1 MKRTNAST
9 PEGFILLGFSD
20 QPHLEMV
27 LLLVVSIIYILTLM
41 GNTAIILVSYF
52 NPKLHTPMYFF
63 LSNLSFLDLCFTTS
77 IVPQML
83 WNLKGPD
90 KTISYTGCVIQ
101 LFVALGLGS
110 TECILLTVMAYDRFS
125 AICRPLHYGVI
136 MHPKLLQQLAALA
149 WISGFVESTVQ
160 TILVFQ
166 LPLCSH
172 HMMDDFMCEEPALI
186 KIACVNTTFL
196 ENELSIAIVFYVV
209 IPLGLILVSYF
220 CIVRTVLKIKSAEGR
235 RKAFGTCGSH
245 LIVVVLFFGTIIS
258 VYIQPKSKYTGN
270 YSKFL
275 TLFYTVVTPSLNPLI
290 YTLRNKEVKCAL
302 RRLVGRVFLIKKK
315 IFFLFLSLSFFF
327 FKFFIFSLSFSFI
340 IPYYSPITPQL
351 SFSYIFTIFLF
362 GGKKKIFFFLF
373 FFSFSCFYLLFPF
386 RVL

>member
-1 MKRTNAST
+1 MKGTNAST
-9 PEGFILLGFSD
+9 PAGFILLGFSD

-77 IVPQML
+77 VVPQML

-101 LFVALGLGS
+101 LYVALGLGS
-110 TECILLTVMAYDRFS
+110 TECVLLTVMAYDRFN
-125 AICRPLHYGVI
+125 AICRPLHYAVI

-149 WISGFVESTVQ
+149 WISGFVESMVQ

-172 HMMDDFMCEEPALI
+172 HMVDDFMCEEPALI

-196 ENELSIAIVFYVV
+196 ENELSIASVLYVV
-209 IPLGLILVSYF
+209 IPLGLILVSYGS
-220 CIVRTVLKIKSAEGR
+220 IVRSVLKIKSTEGKK
-235 RKAFGTCGSH
+235 KAFGTCGSH

-258 VYIQPKSKYTGN
+258 VYIQPKSKYTQN

-290 YTLRNKEVKCAL
+290 YTLRNKEVKWAL
-302 RRLVGRVFLIKKK
+302 RRLVGRD
-315 IFFLFLSLSFFF
+315 SS
-327 FKFFIFSLSFSFI
+327 
-340 IPYYSPITPQL
+340 
-351 SFSYIFTIFLF
+351 
-362 GGKKKIFFFLF
+362 
-373 FFSFSCFYLLFPF
+373 
-386 RVL
+386 

>member
-1 MKRTNAST
+1 
-9 PEGFILLGFSD
+9 
-20 QPHLEMV
+20 MV

-77 IVPQML
+77 VVPQML

-101 LFVALGLGS
+101 LYVALGLGS
-110 TECILLTVMAYDRFS
+110 TECVLLTIMAYDRFN
-125 AICRPLHYGVI
+125 AICQPLHYGVI

-172 HMMDDFMCEEPALI
+172 HMVDDFMCEEPALI

-196 ENELSIAIVFYVV
+196 ENELSIACVLYVV
-209 IPLGLILVSYF
+209 IPLGLILVSYG
-220 CIVRTVLKIKSAEGR
+220 CIVRNVLKIKSTEGR

-245 LIVVVLFFGTIIS
+245 LIVVVLFFGTLASI
-258 VYIQPKSKYTGN
+258 YIQPKSKYTQN

-290 YTLRNKEVKCAL
+290 YTLRNKEVKWAL
-302 RRLVGRVFLIKKK
+302 RRLLGRDP
-315 IFFLFLSLSFFF
+315 S
-327 FKFFIFSLSFSFI
+327 
-340 IPYYSPITPQL
+340 
-351 SFSYIFTIFLF
+351 
-362 GGKKKIFFFLF
+362 
-373 FFSFSCFYLLFPF
+373 
-386 RVL
+386 

>member
-1 MKRTNAST
+1 MKGANAST
-9 PEGFILLGFSD
+9 PAGFILLGFSD
-20 QPHLEMV
+20 QPHLEML

-41 GNTAIILVSYF
+41 GNTAIILLSYF

-77 IVPQML
+77 VVPQML

-101 LFVALGLGS
+101 LYVALGLGS
-110 TECILLTVMAYDRFS
+110 TECVLLTVMAYDRFN

-149 WISGFVESTVQ
+149 WISGFVGSMVQ

-172 HMMDDFMCEEPALI
+172 HMVDDFMCEEPALI
-186 KIACVNTTFL
+186 KTACVDTTFL
-196 ENELSIAIVFYVV
+196 ENELSIASVLYVV
-209 IPLGLILVSYF
+209 IPLGLILASYG
-220 CIVRTVLKIKSAEGR
+220 CIVRSVLRIKSTEGR

-258 VYIQPKSKYTGN
+258 VYIQPKSKYTQN

-290 YTLRNKEVKCAL
+290 YTLRNKEAKWAL
-302 RRLVGRVFLIKKK
+302 RRLLGRNP
-315 IFFLFLSLSFFF
+315 S
-327 FKFFIFSLSFSFI
+327 
-340 IPYYSPITPQL
+340 
-351 SFSYIFTIFLF
+351 
-362 GGKKKIFFFLF
+362 
-373 FFSFSCFYLLFPF
+373 
-386 RVL
+386 

>member
-1 MKRTNAST
+1 MKGANAGT
-9 PEGFILLGFSD
+9 PAGFILLGFSD
-20 QPHLEMV
+20 QPHLEML

-41 GNTAIILVSYF
+41 GNTAIILLSYF

-101 LFVALGLGS
+101 LYVALGLGS
-110 TECILLTVMAYDRFS
+110 TECVLLTVMAYDRFN

-172 HMMDDFMCEEPALI
+172 HMVDDFMCEEPALI
-186 KIACVNTTFL
+186 KTACVDTTFL
-196 ENELSIAIVFYVV
+196 ENELSIASVLYVV
-209 IPLGLILVSYF
+209 IPLGLILASYG
-220 CIVRTVLKIKSAEGR
+220 CIVRSVLRIKSTEGR

-245 LIVVVLFFGTIIS
+245 LIVVVLFFGTITS
-258 VYIQPKSKYTGN
+258 VYIQPKSKYTQN

-290 YTLRNKEVKCAL
+290 YTLRNKEAKWAL
-302 RRLVGRVFLIKKK
+302 RRLLGRNP
-315 IFFLFLSLSFFF
+315 S
-327 FKFFIFSLSFSFI
+327 
-340 IPYYSPITPQL
+340 
-351 SFSYIFTIFLF
+351 
-362 GGKKKIFFFLF
+362 
-373 FFSFSCFYLLFPF
+373 
-386 RVL
+386 

>member
-1 MKRTNAST
+1 MKGTNAST
-9 PEGFILLGFSD
+9 PAGFILLGFSD
-20 QPHLEMV
+20 QPHLEMA

-77 IVPQML
+77 VVPQML

-101 LFVALGLGS
+101 LYVALGLGS
-110 TECILLTVMAYDRFS
+110 TECVLLTVMAYDRFN
-125 AICRPLHYGVI
+125 AICRPLHYAVI

-149 WISGFVESTVQ
+149 WISGFVESMVQ

-172 HMMDDFMCEEPALI
+172 HMVDDLMCEEPALI

-196 ENELSIAIVFYVV
+196 ENELSIAIVLYVV
-209 IPLGLILVSYF
+209 IPLGLILVSYG
-220 CIVRTVLKIKSAEGR
+220 CIVRSVLKIKSTEGR

-258 VYIQPKSKYTGN
+258 VYIQPKSKYTQN

-290 YTLRNKEVKCAL
+290 YTLRNKEAKWAL
-302 RRLVGRVFLIKKK
+302 RRLLGRDP
-315 IFFLFLSLSFFF
+315 S
-327 FKFFIFSLSFSFI
+327 
-340 IPYYSPITPQL
+340 
-351 SFSYIFTIFLF
+351 
-362 GGKKKIFFFLF
+362 
-373 FFSFSCFYLLFPF
+373 
-386 RVL
+386 

>member
-1 MKRTNAST
+1 MKGANAST
-9 PEGFILLGFSD
+9 PAGFILLGFSD
-20 QPHLEMV
+20 QPHLEML

-41 GNTAIILVSYF
+41 GNTAIILLSYF

-101 LFVALGLGS
+101 LYVALGLGS
-110 TECILLTVMAYDRFS
+110 TECVLLTVMAYDRFN

-149 WISGFVESTVQ
+149 WISGFVGSMVQ

-172 HMMDDFMCEEPALI
+172 HMVDDFMCEEPALI
-186 KIACVNTTFL
+186 KIACVDTTFL
-196 ENELSIAIVFYVV
+196 ENELSIASVLYVV
-209 IPLGLILVSYF
+209 IPLGLILASYG
-220 CIVRTVLKIKSAEGR
+220 CIVRSVLRIKSTEGR

-245 LIVVVLFFGTIIS
+245 LIVVVLLFGTIIS
-258 VYIQPKSKYTGN
+258 VYIQPKSKYTQN

-290 YTLRNKEVKCAL
+290 YTLRNKEAKWAL
-302 RRLVGRVFLIKKK
+302 RRLVGRD
-315 IFFLFLSLSFFF
+315 SS
-327 FKFFIFSLSFSFI
+327 
-340 IPYYSPITPQL
+340 
-351 SFSYIFTIFLF
+351 
-362 GGKKKIFFFLF
+362 
-373 FFSFSCFYLLFPF
+373 
-386 RVL
+386 

>member
-9 PEGFILLGFSD
+9 LAGFILLGFSD

-27 LLLVVSIIYILTLM
+27 LLLVVSIIYVLTLM
-41 GNTAIILVSYF
+41 GNTTIILVSYF
-52 NPKLHTPMYFF
+52 SPKLHTPMYFF

-90 KTISYTGCVIQ
+90 KTISYTGCMIQ
-101 LFVALGLGS
+101 LYVALGLGS
-110 TECILLTVMAYDRFS
+110 TECVLLTVMAFDRFN

-160 TILVFQ
+160 TILVFR
-166 LPLCSH
+166 LPFCSH
-172 HMMDDFMCEEPALI
+172 HMVDDLMCEEPALI

-196 ENELSIAIVFYVV
+196 ENELSIALVLYVV
-209 IPLGLILVSYF
+209 TPLGLILVSYG
-220 CIVRTVLKIKSAEGR
+220 CIVRSVLRIKSTEGR

-275 TLFYTVVTPSLNPLI
+275 TLFYTVMTPSLNPLI
-290 YTLRNKEVKCAL
+290 YTLRNKEFKWAL
-302 RRLVGRVFLIKKK
+302 RRLVGRD
-315 IFFLFLSLSFFF
+315 LS
-327 FKFFIFSLSFSFI
+327 
-340 IPYYSPITPQL
+340 
-351 SFSYIFTIFLF
+351 
-362 GGKKKIFFFLF
+362 
-373 FFSFSCFYLLFPF
+373 
-386 RVL
+386 

>member
-1 MKRTNAST
+1 MKGTNAST
-9 PEGFILLGFSD
+9 PAGFILLGFSD

-101 LFVALGLGS
+101 LYVALGLGS
-110 TECILLTVMAYDRFS
+110 TECVLLTVMAYDRFN
-125 AICRPLHYGVI
+125 AICRPLHYAVI

-149 WISGFVESTVQ
+149 WISGFVGSTVQ

-172 HMMDDFMCEEPALI
+172 HMVDDLMCEEPALI

-196 ENELSIAIVFYVV
+196 ENELSIAIFLYVV
-209 IPLGLILVSYF
+209 IPLGLILASYG
-220 CIVRTVLKIKSAEGR
+220 CIVRSVLKIKSTEGR

-258 VYIQPKSKYTGN
+258 VYIQPKSKYTQN

-275 TLFYTVVTPSLNPLI
+275 SLFYTVVTPSLNPLI
-290 YTLRNKEVKCAL
+290 YTLRNKEVKWAL
-302 RRLVGRVFLIKKK
+302 RRLVGRD
-315 IFFLFLSLSFFF
+315 SS
-327 FKFFIFSLSFSFI
+327 
-340 IPYYSPITPQL
+340 
-351 SFSYIFTIFLF
+351 
-362 GGKKKIFFFLF
+362 
-373 FFSFSCFYLLFPF
+373 
-386 RVL
+386 

>member
-1 MKRTNAST
+1 MKRRNAST

-27 LLLVVSIIYILTLM
+27 LLLVVSIVYILTLM

-77 IVPQML
+77 VVPQML

-90 KTISYTGCVIQ
+90 NTISYTGCVIQ
-101 LFVALGLGS
+101 LYVSLGLGS
-110 TECILLTVMAYDRFS
+110 TECVLLTVMAFDRFS

-136 MHPKLLQQLAALA
+136 MHPKLLRQLAALA
-149 WISGFVESTVQ
+149 WISGFVGSTVQ

-166 LPLCSH
+166 LPFCSH
-172 HMMDDFMCEEPALI
+172 HMVDDFTCEEPALI

-196 ENELSIAIVFYVV
+196 ENELSIASVLYVV
-209 IPLGLILVSYF
+209 IPLGLILVSYG
-220 CIVRTVLKIKSAEGR
+220 CIVRTVLRIKSTEGR

-245 LIVVVLFFGTIIS
+245 LIVVVLFFGTLTSI
-258 VYIQPKSKYTGN
+258 YIQPKSKYTQN

-290 YTLRNKEVKCAL
+290 YTLRNKEAKWAL
-302 RRLVGRVFLIKKK
+302 QRLLGRDP
-315 IFFLFLSLSFFF
+315 S
-327 FKFFIFSLSFSFI
+327 
-340 IPYYSPITPQL
+340 
-351 SFSYIFTIFLF
+351 
-362 GGKKKIFFFLF
+362 
-373 FFSFSCFYLLFPF
+373 
-386 RVL
+386 

>member
-1 MKRTNAST
+1 MKGTNAST
-9 PEGFILLGFSD
+9 PAGFILLGFSD

-101 LFVALGLGS
+101 MYVALGLGS
-110 TECILLTVMAYDRFS
+110 TECVLLTVMAYDRFN
-125 AICRPLHYGVI
+125 AICRPLHYAVI

-149 WISGFVESTVQ
+149 WISGFVGSTVQ

-172 HMMDDFMCEEPALI
+172 HMVDDFMCEEPALI

-196 ENELSIAIVFYVV
+196 ENELSIAIVLYVV
-209 IPLGLILVSYF
+209 IPLGLILVSYG
-220 CIVRTVLKIKSAEGR
+220 CIVRSVLRIKSTEGR

-258 VYIQPKSKYTGN
+258 VYIQPKSKYTQN

-275 TLFYTVVTPSLNPLI
+275 TLFYTVVTPLLNPLI
-290 YTLRNKEVKCAL
+290 YTLRNKEAKWAL
-302 RRLVGRVFLIKKK
+302 RRLLGRDP
-315 IFFLFLSLSFFF
+315 S
-327 FKFFIFSLSFSFI
+327 
-340 IPYYSPITPQL
+340 
-351 SFSYIFTIFLF
+351 
-362 GGKKKIFFFLF
+362 
-373 FFSFSCFYLLFPF
+373 
-386 RVL
+386 

>member
-1 MKRTNAST
+1 
-9 PEGFILLGFSD
+9 
-20 QPHLEMV
+20 MV

-41 GNTAIILVSYF
+41 GNTVIILVSYF

-77 IVPQML
+77 VVPQML

-101 LFVALGLGS
+101 LYVALGLHRVS
-110 TECILLTVMAYDRFS
+110 MECVLLTVMAYDHFS

-149 WISGFVESTVQ
+149 WISGFVGSTVQ

-172 HMMDDFMCEEPALI
+172 HMVDDFMCEEPALI

-196 ENELSIAIVFYVV
+196 ENELSIAIVLYVV
-209 IPLGLILVSYF
+209 IPLGLILVSYG
-220 CIVRTVLKIKSAEGR
+220 CIVRSVLKIKSIEGR
-235 RKAFGTCGSH
+235 KKAFGTCGSH
-245 LIVVVLFFGTIIS
+245 LIIVVLFFGTLASI
-258 VYIQPKSKYTGN
+258 YIQPKSKYTQN

-275 TLFYTVVTPSLNPLI
+275 TLFYTVMTPSLNPLI
-290 YTLRNKEVKCAL
+290 YT
-302 RRLVGRVFLIKKK
+302 
-315 IFFLFLSLSFFF
+315 
-327 FKFFIFSLSFSFI
+327 
-340 IPYYSPITPQL
+340 
-351 SFSYIFTIFLF
+351 
-362 GGKKKIFFFLF
+362 
-373 FFSFSCFYLLFPF
+373 
-386 RVL
+386 

>member
-9 PEGFILLGFSD
+9 LEGFILLGFSD

-52 NPKLHTPMYFF
+52 SPKLHTPMYFF

-77 IVPQML
+77 VVPQML

-101 LFVALGLGS
+101 LYVSLGLGS

-136 MHPKLLQQLAALA
+136 MHPKLLRQLAALA
-149 WISGFVESTVQ
+149 WISGFAGSTVQ
-160 TILVFQ
+160 TVLVFQ

-172 HMMDDFMCEEPALI
+172 HVVDDFTCEEPALI

-196 ENELSIAIVFYVV
+196 ENELSIAFVFYVV

-245 LIVVVLFFGTIIS
+245 LIVVVLFFGTLTSI
-258 VYIQPKSKYTGN
+258 YIQPKSKYTQN

-290 YTLRNKEVKCAL
+290 YTLRNKEAKWAL
-302 RRLVGRVFLIKKK
+302 QRLLGRD
-315 IFFLFLSLSFFF
+315 SS
-327 FKFFIFSLSFSFI
+327 
-340 IPYYSPITPQL
+340 
-351 SFSYIFTIFLF
+351 
-362 GGKKKIFFFLF
+362 
-373 FFSFSCFYLLFPF
+373 
-386 RVL
+386 

>member
-1 MKRTNAST
+1 MKGTNAST
-9 PEGFILLGFSD
+9 LAGFTLLGFSD

-77 IVPQML
+77 VVPQML

-101 LFVALGLGS
+101 LYVALGLGS
-110 TECILLTVMAYDRFS
+110 TECVLLTVMAYDRFN

-149 WISGFVESTVQ
+149 WISGFVESMVQ

-172 HMMDDFMCEEPALI
+172 HMVDDFMCEEPALI

-196 ENELSIAIVFYVV
+196 ENELSIALFLYVV
-209 IPLGLILVSYF
+209 IPLGLILVSYG
-220 CIVRTVLKIKSAEGR
+220 CIVRSVLKIKSTEGR

-258 VYIQPKSKYTGN
+258 VYIQPKNKYTQN

-275 TLFYTVVTPSLNPLI
+275 SLFYTVVTPSLNPLI
-290 YTLRNKEVKCAL
+290 YTLRNKEVKWAL
-302 RRLVGRVFLIKKK
+302 RRLVGRD
-315 IFFLFLSLSFFF
+315 SS
-327 FKFFIFSLSFSFI
+327 
-340 IPYYSPITPQL
+340 
-351 SFSYIFTIFLF
+351 
-362 GGKKKIFFFLF
+362 
-373 FFSFSCFYLLFPF
+373 
-386 RVL
+386 

>member
-1 MKRTNAST
+1 MKGTNAST
-9 PEGFILLGFSD
+9 PAGFILLGFSD
-20 QPHLEMV
+20 QPLLEMV
-27 LLLVVSIIYILTLM
+27 LLFVVSIIYILTLM

-77 IVPQML
+77 VVPQML

-101 LFVALGLGS
+101 LYVALGLGS
-110 TECILLTVMAYDRFS
+110 TECVLLTVMAYDRFN
-125 AICRPLHYGVI
+125 AICRPLHYAVI

-149 WISGFVESTVQ
+149 WISGFVGSTVQ

-172 HMMDDFMCEEPALI
+172 HMVDDFMCEEPALI

-196 ENELSIAIVFYVV
+196 ENELSIASVLYVV
-209 IPLGLILVSYF
+209 IPLGLILVSYGS
-220 CIVRTVLKIKSAEGR
+220 IVRSVLKIKSTEGR

-258 VYIQPKSKYTGN
+258 VYIQPKSKYTQN

-290 YTLRNKEVKCAL
+290 YTLRNKEAKWAL
-302 RRLVGRVFLIKKK
+302 RRLLGRDP
-315 IFFLFLSLSFFF
+315 S
-327 FKFFIFSLSFSFI
+327 
-340 IPYYSPITPQL
+340 
-351 SFSYIFTIFLF
+351 
-362 GGKKKIFFFLF
+362 
-373 FFSFSCFYLLFPF
+373 
-386 RVL
+386 

>member
-302 RRLVGRVFLIKKK
+302 RRLVGRD
-315 IFFLFLSLSFFF
+315 SN
-327 FKFFIFSLSFSFI
+327 
-340 IPYYSPITPQL
+340 
-351 SFSYIFTIFLF
+351 
-362 GGKKKIFFFLF
+362 
-373 FFSFSCFYLLFPF
+373 
-386 RVL
+386 